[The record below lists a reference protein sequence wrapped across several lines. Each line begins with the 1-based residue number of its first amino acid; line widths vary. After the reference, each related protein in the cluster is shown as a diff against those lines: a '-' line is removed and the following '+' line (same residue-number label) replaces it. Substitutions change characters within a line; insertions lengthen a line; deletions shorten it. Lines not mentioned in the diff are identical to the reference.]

1 LQNLSTFLK
10 ISQTSHVNRIQIN
23 EKSTIVYSYK
33 VDNKMG
39 IKDIIALQFNMSDKK
54 LAQRIKDT
62 ILLTEANPPNKR

>member
-1 LQNLSTFLK
+1 
-10 ISQTSHVNRIQIN
+10 
-23 EKSTIVYSYK
+23 
-33 VDNKMG
+33 MG